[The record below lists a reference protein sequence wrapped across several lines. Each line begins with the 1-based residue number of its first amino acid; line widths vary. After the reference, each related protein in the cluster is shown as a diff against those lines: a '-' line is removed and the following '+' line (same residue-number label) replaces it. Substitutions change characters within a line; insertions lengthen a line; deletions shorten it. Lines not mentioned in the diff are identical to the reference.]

1 MRRFFVVVTLA
12 ALASGQRATAQQQEQ
27 DRAPRFLLASDS
39 RLVPVD
45 VRATPLLGQRLSLA
59 LDGATVKQ
67 ALAEIVRQSGLRLVY
82 SDDVLPARA
91 RVRLH
96 AEGITV
102 AAALMD
108 VLFDAGLD
116 VVFSPN
122 GRAALVRRGAV
133 FQTGTVAGLVTD
145 SLSGQGLPG
154 IVVFLDRT
162 SWSATT
168 DADGRYRLTE
178 VTPGTYTLVARRIG
192 YARFRREVIVQPE
205 QELRMDV
212 ALVPAPSELTA
223 VVVTATGEQRLLEL
237 GHVVGRINADSLVR
251 ETPVSNI
258 SELLTGRVPGVQVFQ
273 TQGTVGGDVQLQVR
287 TPNSL
292 LLSTQP
298 IVIVDGVRY
307 TSDPALQPFERAA
320 LTGAAESVNREPTS
334 PLNDLNPND
343 IESIQVVKG
352 PSAATLY
359 GTDAANGVLIVTT
372 KRGRPG
378 LARWNT
384 YTRLGITEPS
394 TIRPPTRYWAWSTGS
409 SGQPNTFN
417 CSLSFLAFGFCT
429 TQDSITAIPNV
440 LDDPSRT
447 ILGDA
452 PRWAYGLNVSGGR
465 PELRYYF
472 AGDFEQAT
480 GPFRMPRAFADSIA
494 QARGTSLPEEQ
505 LKPNAFSNVNL
516 RSNLTTV
523 VAGRIELQAN
533 LGYVRRSNRT
543 LSLTL
548 NPYQEAASGGT
559 PTRPYGFNGPPAA
572 SFSTMSTEDVDRF
585 LVGGRAQGRI
595 TPWLLVRGAV
605 GLDLTVGTRHTLARR
620 GEATTFACCPD
631 LGSVRDDR
639 FDQRTTT
646 ADLGLTASFGRGR
659 ISWRTTVGAQY
670 VRALS
675 ETQTA
680 SGFDLVP
687 GGESVIQAASRSSD
701 QAFIEQVTLGSYLEQ
716 SVGLNDRLFVTG
728 ALRADG
734 ASTFGQ
740 DYEAAVYPKASVSW
754 LVSEE
759 PFLPRLPGLD
769 ELRLRYAFGASG
781 RQPLPT
787 MTLPT
792 FTSQP
797 GTVDGTS
804 GTVISVEALGNAQL
818 RPERAREHEFGLDA
832 AALGRRMQV
841 ELTWYR
847 RRVVDQIVQQA
858 LPPGLGSIFTNLGL
872 TTARGFEAQLTTSL
886 FDTRQ
891 LTWDVI
897 VRHSSSSTLLVDIGD
912 APEDFTF
919 SGGYREGYPLG
930 ARFRRRLLGF
940 ADANGDGIIESS
952 ELQLGDTAYV
962 GQSTPTRNQ
971 TLATVFGLFSRRLR
985 VSLLFD
991 REAGFSQLLPD
1002 TCNSFGCLPLLDP
1015 KTPLEDQAAV
1025 LASRPGPLTAPVAPG
1040 DFTRLRE
1047 VTVALELPAGMLHPV
1062 GLRSGLVSVS
1072 ARNLA
1077 LWTKFRGGD
1086 PESAF
1091 LSGLNSVTSTGGIP
1105 QSRSWTFRVDLGL

>member
-1 MRRFFVVVTLA
+1 MRRFFVLVTLA

-45 VRATPLLGQRLSLA
+45 VRATPMLGQRLSLA
-59 LDGATVKQ
+59 LDGATMKQ

-82 SDDVLPARA
+82 SDDVLPALA

-102 AAALMD
+102 VAALTD

-122 GRAALVRRGAV
+122 GRAALVRRGSV
-133 FQTGTVAGLVTD
+133 LQTGTVTGRVTD
-145 SLSGQGLPG
+145 SASGQAVAGVG
-154 IVVFLDRT
+154 VFLNRT
-162 SWSATT
+162 RWRATT
-168 DADGRYRLTE
+168 DADGRYRMAD
-178 VTPGTYTLVARRIG
+178 VTPGPYTLAARRIG
-192 YARFRREVIVQPE
+192 YRVFTQPVTVEADQEAIV
-205 QELRMDV
+205 DV
-212 ALVPAPSELTA
+212 ALQPAPSELEA

-237 GHVVGRINADSLVR
+237 GHVVGRINADSLIR

-258 SELLTGRVPGVQVFQ
+258 SELLTGRVAGLQVFQ

-307 TSDPALQPFERAA
+307 TGDPALQPGGGRVE
-320 LTGAAESVNREPTS
+320 LTGAANSGSDREPTS

-359 GTDAANGVLIVTT
+359 GTDAANGVLVITT

-378 LARWNT
+378 PARWNT
-384 YTRLGITEPS
+384 YARLGITEPS
-394 TIRPPTRYWAWSTGS
+394 DIRPPTRYWAWSTSAG
-409 SGQPNTFN
+409 GQPNDFN
-417 CSLSFLAFGFCT
+417 CRLLFMAFGFC
-429 TQDSITAIPNV
+429 TQDSITAIPNA

-447 ILGDA
+447 IFRDA
-452 PRWAYGLNVSGGR
+452 PRWEYGLNVSGGR

-480 GPFRMPRAFADSIA
+480 GTFQMPPAFADSIA
-494 QARGTSLPEEQ
+494 QARGTSLPVDQ
-505 LKPNAFSNVNL
+505 LKPNAFSKINL
-516 RSNLTTV
+516 RANFTTV
-523 VAGRIELQAN
+523 LGERIELQGN

-543 LSLTL
+543 LSLGA
-548 NPYQEAASGGT
+548 NPYVGAASGGGS
-559 PTRPYGFNGPPAA
+559 PTNPYGILSPAVA
-572 SFSTMSTEDVDRF
+572 FSSMSTEDADRF
-585 LVGGRAQGRI
+585 LVSGRLQGQVAH
-595 TPWLLVRGAV
+595 WLQVRATVGA
-605 GLDLTVGTRHTLARR
+605 DLTVGTRHTLARR
-620 GEATTFACCPD
+620 GETTQFACCPD
-631 LGSVRDDR
+631 LGSVRDDD
-639 FDQRTTT
+639 FQERTST
-646 ADLGLTASFGRGR
+646 ADLALTATFGRGR

-675 ETQTA
+675 ETQTV
-680 SGFDLVP
+680 SGFDLIP
-687 GGESVIQAASRSSD
+687 GGESVIQAAERSSD
-701 QAFIEQVTLGSYLEQ
+701 QSFLEQVTLGSYLEQ
-716 SVGLNDRLFVTG
+716 TVGLNDRLFVTG

-734 ASTFGQ
+734 ASGFGR
-740 DYEAAVYPKASVSW
+740 DYEAAVYPKVSASW

-787 MTLPT
+787 MTLPR
-792 FTSQP
+792 FTGQP
-797 GTVDGTS
+797 GTVEGTS

-832 AALGRRMQV
+832 AALGNRLRV
-841 ELTWYR
+841 EATWYR

-858 LPPGLGSIFTNLGL
+858 LAPGLGSIFTNLGL
-872 TTARGFEAQLTTSL
+872 TTARGFEAQLTATL
-886 FDTRQ
+886 LDIRQ
-891 LTWDVI
+891 LSWDVA
-897 VRHSSSSTLLVDIGD
+897 VRHSSSGTRLVDIGD
-912 APEDFTF
+912 AEELISFA
-919 SGGYREGYPLG
+919 GGYREGYPLG
-930 ARFRRRLLGF
+930 ARFQQRLVSYQDL
-940 ADANGDGIIESS
+940 NSNGIIEFG
-952 ELQLGDTAYV
+952 EFTLGDTIYV
-962 GQSTPTRNQ
+962 GQSTPTHWQ
-971 TLATVFGLFSRRLR
+971 TLATVVGLFDRRLR
-985 VSLLFD
+985 VSASFEH
-991 REAGFSQLLPD
+991 RGGFTQLPPN
-1002 TCNSFGCLPLLDP
+1002 TCPVCLPLLDP
-1015 KTPLEDQAAV
+1015 TTPLAEQAAA
-1025 LASRPGPLTAPVAPG
+1025 LAYRFRLFPVRG

-1047 VTVALELPAGMLHPV
+1047 VTVALELPPAILRPLR
-1062 GLRSGLVSVS
+1062 LRSGLVSVS

-1077 LWTKFRGGD
+1077 LWTNFRGGD

-1091 LSGLNSVTSTGGIP
+1091 TSGLGQVSTWGSIP